1 MAIPTSVVR
10 KRVYRR
16 LRELKVDDFAI
27 ERDGG
32 IKMLEKEEVR
42 MACEERGINVL
53 GKEEGNLRA
62 DLRWWMEHRRK
73 R

>member
-1 MAIPTSVVR
+1 MSLVR

-16 LRELKVDDFAI
+16 LRELELDDFAI

-32 IKMLEKEEVR
+32 VGMMEGEEVR
-42 MACEERGINVL
+42 MACEERGIDIL
-53 GKEEGNLRA
+53 GEGVM
-62 DLRWWMEHRRK
+62 DLRGSLKQWIGRRGK

>member
-1 MAIPTSVVR
+1 MSLVR

-16 LRELKVDDFAI
+16 LRELELDDFAI

-32 IKMLEKEEVR
+32 VGMMEGEEVR
-42 MACEERGINVL
+42 MACEERGIDTL
-53 GKEEGNLRA
+53 GKREM
-62 DLRWWMEHRRK
+62 DLRGFLNQWIGRREK

>member
-1 MAIPTSVVR
+1 MAIPTSLVR

-32 IKMLEKEEVR
+32 VKMLEEEEVR

-53 GKEEGNLRA
+53 GKEEGNMRA
-62 DLRWWMEHRRK
+62 DLERWIQRSN
-73 R
+73 